1 MRANIAIRQ
10 TQCETRA
17 RLMLHGIGPYAY
29 VHHAIRIG
37 NQISKIELSIVYMFE
52 PEPTRLRR
60 PLA

>member
-1 MRANIAIRQ
+1 MRATIAIRQ

-37 NQISKIELSIVYMFE
+37 NQISKIELFIVYMFE